1 MRDGFPEVLRMD
13 FRAAQR
19 ISPVGWSENHF
30 FEVNVSKVALR
41 YQNTVYG
48 ILARSVRCKDPRKIV
63 EVLEM
68 L

>member
-1 MRDGFPEVLRMD
+1 MLAGLDAGLSTWGGVKSL
-13 FRAAQR
+13 
-19 ISPVGWSENHF
+19 

-41 YQNTVYG
+41 YQNAVSE
-48 ILARSVRCKDPRKIV
+48 ILARSVRCKDPCKIV